1 MLTGL
6 GAVHRGFWWI
16 RNYDPRMGWI
26 GVGPTLYLVP
36 LGILFFVIGVVPM
49 PRWKKKEKSK
59 NDIYELH

>member
-1 MLTGL
+1 
-6 GAVHRGFWWI
+6 
-16 RNYDPRMGWI
+16 MGWI